1 MLKLFL
7 ITILGLG
14 SVALAKN
21 NNSSEDTKSIAQKNL
36 EKAMEK
42 EKKYKKEEKFYMGKD
57 YDLDSEK
64 IGKDELKNVHTIP
77 VDDLDMDEGVY
88 SD

>member
-21 NNSSEDTKSIAQKNL
+21 DTSSKDAKSIAQKNL
-36 EKAMEK
+36 EKAMAK
-42 EKKYKKEEKFYMGKD
+42 EKKYSQEEKFYMGKD

-64 IGKDELKNVHTIP
+64 LNKDDLKNVHTIP